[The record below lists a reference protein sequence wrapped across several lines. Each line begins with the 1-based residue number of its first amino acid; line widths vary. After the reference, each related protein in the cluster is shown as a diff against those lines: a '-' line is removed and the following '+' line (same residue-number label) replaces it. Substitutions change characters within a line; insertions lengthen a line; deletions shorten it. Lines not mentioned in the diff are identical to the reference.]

1 MDVMRGDPQKTTIMS
16 DTVVWDKNQY
26 DPNTPYEQRITGR
39 LVLSTWKDYIAPP
52 EGASTVSVKVKLKY
66 DPVVPVIV
74 TAPTFRWTKGDFRL
88 GDNQIFVSETF
99 RIGTETPPEEADE
112 IGALIGGEARVG
124 GKKIDGTFSFK
135 AGTPKWFS
143 AAGTYN
149 VTVVFTPSDTVRY
162 APAECT
168 IPIEVVKRTLLSIEP
183 STDIT
188 NKEVGTEFDALWL
201 PSFVNCRTE
210 DGSFYSGIGVT
221 WDKTSYDLNST
232 AEQAITGTLNLGD
245 IPTIQQPV
253 PELKATVKVRLI
265 PHDWSDWTP
274 DSNGT
279 HSRVCARNSSHKET
293 VSCSGGTATCQA
305 KAVCSVCGQA
315 YGQFA
320 AHDFTAEVV
329 EEKYLKSAATCT
341 EKAVYYKSCTVCGE
355 KGMETFE
362 VGNILGHDWGE
373 WQPNGNGT
381 HTRVCKRNAT
391 HKETVSCSGGTAT
404 CQAKAVCSVCGQ
416 EYGQLAAHDF
426 TAEVAEE
433 KYLKSAATCT
443 EKATYYKSCTV
454 CGEKGTE
461 TFEVGNILGHDWGEW
476 QPNGNDTH
484 SRICTRNSGHK
495 ETVNCS
501 GGTATCQA
509 KAVCAVC
516 RHEYGQLGTHSFT
529 AETVEEQYLK
539 SAATCTEKAVYYRS
553 CATCGLSAKDTAEE
567 AVFETRALGHDWGKW
582 QSNGDGT
589 HTHVCTRD
597 DTHKET
603 VSCSGGTATCVEQAT
618 CKDCGGKYG
627 EKDAANHTGAK
638 KWTTTKTTHE
648 QKWSCCGEITVA
660 KEAHTFGKWVV
671 TEKATSRKDGEKTRT
686 CEVCDYVETAKIPAT
701 GTSPKT
707 GDDSHIGMWAGILC
721 VSLAGI
727 VALVVWYKR
736 KNRK

>member
-1 MDVMRGDPQKTTIMS
+1 MEKKFNRTLVTSALPYANGGVHIGHLAGVYVPADIYVRYLRLKKQEVLFIGGS
-16 DTVVWDKNQY
+16 D
-26 DPNTPYEQRITGR
+26 EHG
-39 LVLSTWKDYIAPP
+39 
-52 EGASTVSVKVKLKY
+52 
-66 DPVVPVIV
+66 VPVTIRARKEGITTQEVVDRYHNLIKKSFEDFGISFDIYSRTTSKIHNKFASDFFRTLYDNNKLVEKTEEQFCDEVTGEFLTDRNIV
-74 TAPTFRWTKGDFRL
+74 
-88 GDNQIFVSETF
+88 
-99 RIGTETPPEEADE
+99 GTCP
-112 IGALIGGEARVG
+112 RC
-124 GKKIDGTFSFK
+124 GKE
-135 AGTPKWFS
+135 
-143 AAGTYN
+143 YN
-149 VTVVFTPSDTVRY
+149 D
-162 APAECT
+162 T
-168 IPIEVVKRTLLSIEP
+168 IP
-183 STDIT
+183 
-188 NKEVGTEFDALWL
+188 A
-201 PSFVNCRTE
+201 
-210 DGSFYSGIGVT
+210 
-221 WDKTSYDLNST
+221 
-232 AEQAITGTLNLGD
+232 
-245 IPTIQQPV
+245 
-253 PELKATVKVRLI
+253 
-265 PHDWSDWTP
+265 
-274 DSNGT
+274 
-279 HSRVCARNSSHKET
+279 
-293 VSCSGGTATCQA
+293 
-305 KAVCSVCGQA
+305 
-315 YGQFA
+315 
-320 AHDFTAEVV
+320 
-329 EEKYLKSAATCT
+329 
-341 EKAVYYKSCTVCGE
+341 
-355 KGMETFE
+355 
-362 VGNILGHDWGE
+362 LGHDWGE
-373 WQPNGNGT
+373 WQ
-381 HTRVCKRNAT
+381 
-391 HKETVSCSGGTAT
+391 S
-404 CQAKAVCSVCGQ
+404 
-416 EYGQLAAHDF
+416 
-426 TAEVAEE
+426 
-433 KYLKSAATCT
+433 
-443 EKATYYKSCTV
+443 
-454 CGEKGTE
+454 
-461 TFEVGNILGHDWGEW
+461 
-476 QPNGNDTH
+476 NGNDTH

-727 VALVVWYKR
+727 IVLVVLYK
-736 KNRK
+736 KKHKK

>member
-1 MDVMRGDPQKTTIMS
+1 MHLKSEATCIS
-16 DTVVWDKNQY
+16 
-26 DPNTPYEQRITGR
+26 
-39 LVLSTWKDYIAPP
+39 PP
-52 EGASTVSVKVKLKY
+52 EYYTNCGTCY
-66 DPVVPVIV
+66 Y
-74 TAPTFRWTKGDFRL
+74 KGTDTYVYEW
-88 GDNQIFVSETF
+88 GNTNPNNHDG
-99 RIGTETPPEEADE
+99 GTE
-112 IGALIGGEARVG
+112 
-124 GKKIDGTFSFK
+124 
-135 AGTPKWFS
+135 
-143 AAGTYN
+143 
-149 VTVVFTPSDTVRY
+149 
-162 APAECT
+162 
-168 IPIEVVKRTLLSIEP
+168 VKNT
-183 STDIT
+183 
-188 NKEVGTEFDALWL
+188 K
-201 PSFVNCRTE
+201 
-210 DGSFYSGIGVT
+210 
-221 WDKTSYDLNST
+221 
-232 AEQAITGTLNLGD
+232 
-245 IPTIQQPV
+245 
-253 PELKATVKVRLI
+253 
-265 PHDWSDWTP
+265 
-274 DSNGT
+274 
-279 HSRVCARNSSHKET
+279 
-293 VSCSGGTATCQA
+293 
-305 KAVCSVCGQA
+305 
-315 YGQFA
+315 
-320 AHDFTAEVV
+320 
-329 EEKYLKSAATCT
+329 AATCT
-341 EKAVYYKSCTVCGE
+341 EKGYTGDTYCKGCGVKLSDGTEIPALDHDWDTTYTWTQTGTGYTCTAKRVC
-355 KGMETFE
+355 KNDAAHMENETVTAAYTVVTEPTCLTAGVGRYQASFE
-362 VGNILGHDWGE
+362 ADWAENASKDVSIPALDHDWGE
-373 WQPNGNGT
+373 WTSNGDDT

-416 EYGQLAAHDF
+416 KYGQLAAHDF

-476 QPNGNDTH
+476 QSNGNDTH

>member
-1 MDVMRGDPQKTTIMS
+1 M
-16 DTVVWDKNQY
+16 
-26 DPNTPYEQRITGR
+26 
-39 LVLSTWKDYIAPP
+39 
-52 EGASTVSVKVKLKY
+52 
-66 DPVVPVIV
+66 
-74 TAPTFRWTKGDFRL
+74 
-88 GDNQIFVSETF
+88 
-99 RIGTETPPEEADE
+99 
-112 IGALIGGEARVG
+112 
-124 GKKIDGTFSFK
+124 
-135 AGTPKWFS
+135 
-143 AAGTYN
+143 
-149 VTVVFTPSDTVRY
+149 TVVFTPSDTVRY

-168 IPIEVVKRTLLSIEP
+168 IPIEAVKRTLLSIEP

-201 PSFVNCRTE
+201 PPFVNCRTE

-305 KAVCSVCGQA
+305 KAVCSVCGQ
-315 YGQFA
+315 
-320 AHDFTAEVV
+320 
-329 EEKYLKSAATCT
+329 
-341 EKAVYYKSCTVCGE
+341 
-355 KGMETFE
+355 
-362 VGNILGHDWGE
+362 
-373 WQPNGNGT
+373 
-381 HTRVCKRNAT
+381 
-391 HKETVSCSGGTAT
+391 
-404 CQAKAVCSVCGQ
+404 

-443 EKATYYKSCTV
+443 EKAVYYKSCTV

-461 TFEVGNILGHDWGEW
+461 TFEVGNILGHDWGKW
-476 QPNGNDTH
+476 QSNGNDTH

-597 DTHKET
+597 NTHKET

-648 QKWSCCGEITVA
+648 QKWSCCGGITVA

>member
-1 MDVMRGDPQKTTIMS
+1 MAE
-16 DTVVWDKNQY
+16 
-26 DPNTPYEQRITGR
+26 EQ
-39 LVLSTWKDYIAPP
+39 
-52 EGASTVSVKVKLKY
+52 
-66 DPVVPVIV
+66 
-74 TAPTFRWTKGDFRL
+74 
-88 GDNQIFVSETF
+88 
-99 RIGTETPPEEADE
+99 
-112 IGALIGGEARVG
+112 
-124 GKKIDGTFSFK
+124 
-135 AGTPKWFS
+135 
-143 AAGTYN
+143 
-149 VTVVFTPSDTVRY
+149 
-162 APAECT
+162 
-168 IPIEVVKRTLLSIEP
+168 
-183 STDIT
+183 
-188 NKEVGTEFDALWL
+188 
-201 PSFVNCRTE
+201 
-210 DGSFYSGIGVT
+210 
-221 WDKTSYDLNST
+221 
-232 AEQAITGTLNLGD
+232 
-245 IPTIQQPV
+245 
-253 PELKATVKVRLI
+253 
-265 PHDWSDWTP
+265 
-274 DSNGT
+274 
-279 HSRVCARNSSHKET
+279 
-293 VSCSGGTATCQA
+293 
-305 KAVCSVCGQA
+305 
-315 YGQFA
+315 
-320 AHDFTAEVV
+320 
-329 EEKYLKSAATCT
+329 YLKSAATCT

-355 KGMETFE
+355 KGTETFE

-373 WQPNGNGT
+373 WQPDGNGI
-381 HTRVCKRNAT
+381 HSRICKRNAT

-476 QPNGNDTH
+476 QSNGNDTH

-516 RHEYGQLGTHSFT
+516 KHEYGQLGTHSFT

-648 QKWSCCGEITVA
+648 QKWSCCGEATVA

>member
-1 MDVMRGDPQKTTIMS
+1 MFAPIPVIWDTSAYDPNSLEPQIIYGTLDVANSYFHDKIVTETDVKATIEVSLMDTRVFQTTIVTPPTVEGTFYALDRYETLTSGLKGGKAMANGQEIEGTFEFDEDELLYGDTAYPGIGLKYGQLTRTVVFKPTNSRNYTTAACTVTVNVLPLTIVRINPNFEDITDKPIGTAFEQLGLAEAGSMDVMRGDPQKTTIMS

-99 RIGTETPPEEADE
+99 QIGTETPPEEADE

-124 GKKIDGTFSFK
+124 GRKIDGTFSFK

-305 KAVCSVCGQA
+305 KAVCSVCGQ
-315 YGQFA
+315 
-320 AHDFTAEVV
+320 
-329 EEKYLKSAATCT
+329 
-341 EKAVYYKSCTVCGE
+341 
-355 KGMETFE
+355 
-362 VGNILGHDWGE
+362 
-373 WQPNGNGT
+373 
-381 HTRVCKRNAT
+381 
-391 HKETVSCSGGTAT
+391 
-404 CQAKAVCSVCGQ
+404 

-433 KYLKSAATCT
+433 K
-443 EKATYYKSCTV
+443 
-454 CGEKGTE
+454 
-461 TFEVGNILGHDWGEW
+461 
-476 QPNGNDTH
+476 
-484 SRICTRNSGHK
+484 
-495 ETVNCS
+495 
-501 GGTATCQA
+501 
-509 KAVCAVC
+509 
-516 RHEYGQLGTHSFT
+516 
-529 AETVEEQYLK
+529 YLK

-660 KEAHTFGKWVV
+660 KEAHTFGKWVI
-671 TEKATSRKDGEKTRT
+671 TKKATFRKDGEKTRT
-686 CEVCDYVETAKIPAT
+686 CEVCEYVEKATIQAT
-701 GTSPKT
+701 GSPAKT

>member
-1 MDVMRGDPQKTTIMS
+1 M
-16 DTVVWDKNQY
+16 
-26 DPNTPYEQRITGR
+26 
-39 LVLSTWKDYIAPP
+39 
-52 EGASTVSVKVKLKY
+52 
-66 DPVVPVIV
+66 
-74 TAPTFRWTKGDFRL
+74 
-88 GDNQIFVSETF
+88 
-99 RIGTETPPEEADE
+99 
-112 IGALIGGEARVG
+112 
-124 GKKIDGTFSFK
+124 
-135 AGTPKWFS
+135 
-143 AAGTYN
+143 
-149 VTVVFTPSDTVRY
+149 
-162 APAECT
+162 
-168 IPIEVVKRTLLSIEP
+168 
-183 STDIT
+183 
-188 NKEVGTEFDALWL
+188 
-201 PSFVNCRTE
+201 NCRTE
-210 DGSFYSGIGVT
+210 DGSFYSGIGVM

-355 KGMETFE
+355 KGTETFE

-373 WQPNGNGT
+373 WQPNGNGI
-381 HTRVCKRNAT
+381 HSRICKRNAT

-433 KYLKSAATCT
+433 QYLKSAATCT

-476 QPNGNDTH
+476 QSNGNDTH

-553 CATCGLSAKDTAEE
+553 CATCGLSAKDTDEE

-686 CEVCDYVETAKIPAT
+686 CEVCEYVEKATIQAT
-701 GTSPKT
+701 GSPAKT

-727 VALVVWYKR
+727 IALVVWYKR